1 MKTIFVYQIIDE
13 LSDSVL
19 QTFMGAND
27 RFAENVFTRFLL
39 SDGMKNVDKSDL
51 YLVNCGQVNVYLDNG
66 DYAKTYDES
75 GGSFLCY
82 GSDLIGDDDESK
94 SDNN

>member
-1 MKTIFVYQIIDE
+1 MKSIFVYQIIDE

-51 YLVNCGQVNVYLDNG
+51 YLVNCGQVNVYSDDG
-66 DYAKTYDES
+66 DYEKTHGEC
-75 GGSFLCY
+75 GGSLICY

>member
-27 RFAENVFTRFLL
+27 RFAENVFRRFLL

-51 YLVNCGQVNVYLDNG
+51 YLVNCGLVNVYTDSG
-66 DYAKTYDES
+66 DYDKTHDEFS
-75 GGSFLCY
+75 SSIICY
-82 GSDLIGDDDESK
+82 GSDLIGEVDES
-94 SDNN
+94 SCDNN